1 MTKIIYEKNGINIEQ
16 KYNKWSQ
23 KRFVDFDDINIQ
35 VGYKKTQDYVSLLFG
50 VFIIV
55 LGIAMYISSH
65 KIINLCA
72 FLIIGGYS
80 LYNSLSNFS
89 NFIILSISR
98 HNDLYFSQKDKSYID
113 EIINKRNEYYL
124 KRYYQNIN
132 DYDNQNKINIIN

>member
-1 MTKIIYEKNGINIEQ
+1 MCSSELINIEQ

-23 KRFVDFDDINIQ
+23 KRCVDFDDINIQ
-35 VGYKKTQDYVSLLFG
+35 VWYKKTQDYVSLLFG

-55 LGIAMYISSH
+55 LGIAIYISSH

-80 LYNSLSNFS
+80 LYNSLSDFS

-98 HNDLYFSQKDKSYID
+98 HNALYFSQKDKSYID
-113 EIINKRNEYYL
+113 EIINKSNEYYR
-124 KRYYQNIN
+124 KRYYLNIN
-132 DYDNQNKINIIN
+132 DYDNQNKR